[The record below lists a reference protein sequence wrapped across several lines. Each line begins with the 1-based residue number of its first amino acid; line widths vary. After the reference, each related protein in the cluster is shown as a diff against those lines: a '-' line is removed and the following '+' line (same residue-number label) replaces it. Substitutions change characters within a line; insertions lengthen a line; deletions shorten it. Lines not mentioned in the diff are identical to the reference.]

1 MADRMCHIII
11 HTMSHHHTYY
21 VTSSYILC
29 HIIIHTISSNL
40 RSIANGSCPF
50 AHSKTAYQAQKF
62 SKVCNRDVVGDMC
75 PPFPFLFCAP
85 ARDMCPLSMGENGF
99 LRNWVF
105 VDLFMLGSFSL
116 TYFCWE
122 CLAVMRQTLLRPRY
136 CVCVWV
142 IYMYVLC
149 VCVFLCVYVC
159 VCVCVCL
166 YVSRA
171 WIWM

>member
-1 MADRMCHIII
+1 MR
-11 HTMSHHHTYY
+11 
-21 VTSSYILC
+21 
-29 HIIIHTISSNL
+29 
-40 RSIANGSCPF
+40 CPF

-62 SKVCNRDVVGDMC
+62 SKVCHWCCWGHV
-75 PPFPFLFCAP
+75 PHPPFLFCAP

-159 VCVCVCL
+159 VCVCVCVCMYREL
-166 YVSRA
+166 EFECNTKTGGCSIYRDLHTRKKRPTYLVKET
-171 WIWM
+171 